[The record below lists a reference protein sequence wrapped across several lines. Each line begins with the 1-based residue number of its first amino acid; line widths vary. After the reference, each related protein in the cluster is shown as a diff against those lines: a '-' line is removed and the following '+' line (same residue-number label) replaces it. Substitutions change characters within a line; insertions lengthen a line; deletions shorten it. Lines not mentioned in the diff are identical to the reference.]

1 MVNRR
6 IITFIIIYI
15 SFFSCQTDK
24 PADVEVEE
32 MSQAAEELSQSFTE
46 RIPQMTDDFKV
57 SIYEL
62 QERIKINPENKDL
75 RKQFCEAAYSNEKM
89 VMVTMG
95 IARLKNQENDEPI
108 NRGMVERAAK
118 IDATRWALYGTNWL
132 MYDYEPAFTEI
143 KGNFTRKIQVI
154 DKVVVGDSLF
164 LYLASDLSQ

>member
-1 MVNRR
+1 MQKYYILSLLVF
-6 IITFIIIYI
+6 FI
-15 SFFSCQTDK
+15 SCKQDR

-32 MSQAAEELSQSFTE
+32 LSQIAEELSQSFSD
-46 RIPQMTDDFKV
+46 RIPQFTDDFKV

-62 QERIKINPENKDL
+62 QEKIKSNPDDIEL
-75 RKQFCEAAYSNEKM
+75 RKQFCQSAFSKDKM
-89 VMVTMG
+89 VMITMG
-95 IARLKNQENDEPI
+95 IAKLKNPKTGEAF

-143 KGNFTRKIQVI
+143 KGNFNRKSQII
-154 DKVVVGDSLF
+154 DKVEVGDSLF